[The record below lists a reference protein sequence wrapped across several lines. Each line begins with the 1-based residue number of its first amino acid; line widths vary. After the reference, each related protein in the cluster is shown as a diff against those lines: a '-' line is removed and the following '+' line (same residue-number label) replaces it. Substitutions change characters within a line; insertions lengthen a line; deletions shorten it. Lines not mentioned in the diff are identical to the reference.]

1 MRSSP
6 FSNAKAR
13 ARPLP
18 AGEARRE
25 GAPFRCLL
33 TFLLNKPTSHDSG
46 AHGGTPARDH
56 ALGSAFAPF
65 CRWMR
70 W

>member
-1 MRSSP
+1 MSALPEFPAANDPTPWKRRNGSMRSSP

-25 GAPFRCLL
+25 GAPFRCLH
-33 TFLLNKPTSHDSG
+33 TFL
-46 AHGGTPARDH
+46 AQ
-56 ALGSAFAPF
+56 
-65 CRWMR
+65 
-70 W
+70 